1 MNFHI
6 LTLFPEMVEQGLN
19 TSILKRA
26 REAPLIGVHAVNIR
40 DYTLNKHGKTDDY
53 PYGGGAGM
61 LMQAQPVYDAYQAVI
76 KKLGTSQG
84 QKTRVVYLTP
94 QGKTFTQKMAQDF
107 SREEN
112 LIFLCGHYE
121 GIDERVLEEIVT
133 DEVSIGD
140 YVLTGGELA
149 AMVMIDAIARL
160 APGVLNNEESARTE
174 SFHKDLLEYPQYSR
188 PETWRGR
195 EVPKILLSGDHKK
208 IEAWRLEQSI
218 LRTEKKRPDLYGK
231 YLETQALIEEL
242 SENKLI
248 HMDMIELLRRGEAEF
263 LVKDGE
269 GVLLS
274 PKGTEIAML
283 YCRNEAAGRRIL
295 ETFARKDPGT
305 VRNFV
310 AHQTFMFPVLR
321 EETGWEE
328 EIVCRQAVYTRGV
341 TLPVGKGLEIR
352 KLTEEYAEFVGNHY
366 DLAGDLC
373 YVRQRIRAGVMYGA
387 FVDGLPAGFIGEHE
401 EGSIGMLEVLPAYRR
416 KGIGAALEAFYV
428 NKMLAE
434 GRIPFGQI
442 IKGND
447 ASMKLQEKLGFRISR
462 DTLCWFSKK

>member
-1 MNFHI
+1 
-6 LTLFPEMVEQGLN
+6 
-19 TSILKRA
+19 
-26 REAPLIGVHAVNIR
+26 
-40 DYTLNKHGKTDDY
+40 
-53 PYGGGAGM
+53 M

-76 KKLGTSQG
+76 EELGNTQG
-84 QKTRVVYLTP
+84 RKARVVYLTP
-94 QGKTFTQKMAQDF
+94 QGKTFSQKMAEDLA
-107 SREEN
+107 REEN

-149 AMVMIDAIARL
+149 AMVIIDAIARL
-160 APGVLNNEESARTE
+160 VPGVLSNEESARTE
-174 SFHKDLLEYPQYSR
+174 SFHRDLLEYPQYSR
-188 PETWRGR
+188 PEVWRGR
-195 EVPKILLSGDHKK
+195 EVPKVLLSGNHKK
-208 IEAWRLEQSI
+208 IEDWRLKQSV
-218 LRTEKKRPDLYGK
+218 LRTRKKRPDLYEK
-231 YLETQALIEEL
+231 YRETQDLIEEL
-242 SENKLI
+242 LQNKLL
-248 HMDMIELLRRGEAEF
+248 HMDMIEVLRRGEAEI
-263 LVKDGE
+263 LIRDRE

-274 PKGTEIAML
+274 PKGTQIAML

-295 ETFARKDPGT
+295 EAFTSNDSGT
-305 VRNFV
+305 MQNFV
-310 AHQTFMFPVLR
+310 AHQAFMFPVLR
-321 EETGWEE
+321 DEMGWEK
-328 EIVCRQAVYTRGV
+328 EIVCHQAVYTRGV

-373 YVRQRIRAGVMYGA
+373 YLRQRIRAGVMYGT

-428 NKMLAE
+428 NKMLTE

-442 IKGND
+442 IEGND

-462 DTLCWFSKK
+462 DTLCWFSKNS